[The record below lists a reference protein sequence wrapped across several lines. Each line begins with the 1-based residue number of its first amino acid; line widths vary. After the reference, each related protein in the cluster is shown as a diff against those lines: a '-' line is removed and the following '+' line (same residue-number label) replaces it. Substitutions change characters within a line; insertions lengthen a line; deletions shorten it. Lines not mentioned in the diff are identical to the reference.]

1 MSQTPHDWNP
11 HAPEVQADQVAAYDQ
26 MRQRCPVAHDPLLG
40 YTIFRHQ
47 DIQTI
52 LHDPQSYSNRVSER
66 HIAVPSGMDAPEHT
80 AFRKINDKYYTPE
93 RMAAF
98 EPTCRQVIRQLIAEL
113 PRNQPTEI
121 MHRFARDYAVRIQNA
136 FLGWRSDL
144 EQPLNDWIEKNR
156 RASQRRDP
164 QETAQIALEFD
175 GYIRSLLNERR
186 QQPSNDITSELM
198 HDIVELPSGSRTMT
212 EAELISLLRNWTVG
226 ELSTVSAS
234 AGIIIQFLAAH
245 PTEQQRLRQ
254 NPAAIPA
261 AVEEI
266 MRLNDPLVSNR
277 RKTTCLVQLGGKN
290 IPAGSPITLN
300 WVSANR
306 DESVFPNAHEYH
318 PERDQSQNL
327 VYGSG
332 IHACP
337 GAPLARLEL
346 RLLTEELLTAFSH
359 IRPAH
364 DTFAQPAQYPVSG
377 YAELH
382 VVLED

>member
-1 MSQTPHDWNP
+1 MSQTPNDWNP
-11 HAPEVQADQVAAYDQ
+11 HAPEIQADQVAAYDQ
-26 MRQRCPVAHDPLLG
+26 MRQRCPVAYDPLLG

-121 MHRFARDYAVRIQNA
+121 MHHFARDYAVRIQNA

-212 EAELISLLRNWTVG
+212 EAELISLTSSTTPSAVDANEQRSSATTLMDATDVTSDGPGDEAVG
-226 ELSTVSAS
+226 EL
-234 AGIIIQFLAAH
+234 
-245 PTEQQRLRQ
+245 
-254 NPAAIPA
+254 
-261 AVEEI
+261 
-266 MRLNDPLVSNR
+266 
-277 RKTTCLVQLGGKN
+277 K
-290 IPAGSPITLN
+290 
-300 WVSANR
+300 
-306 DESVFPNAHEYH
+306 
-318 PERDQSQNL
+318 
-327 VYGSG
+327 
-332 IHACP
+332 P
-337 GAPLARLEL
+337 GAPNESGADGSTSGAESESGRPRLAIGR
-346 RLLTEELLTAFSH
+346 RR
-359 IRPAH
+359 RP
-364 DTFAQPAQYPVSG
+364 
-377 YAELH
+377 
-382 VVLED
+382 